1 MNTVLLTRVDE
12 QHHPPS
18 PHRVANLRRVTLP
31 DRIALRLGLALITW
45 SRRPRTEP
53 LVREYN
59 PHAHR
64 EREQYLRQREE
75 QWRLAMS
82 VSRSWR

>member
-1 MNTVLLTRVDE
+1 VNTLVSTSVDE

-18 PHRVANLRRVTLP
+18 PSRVTSPRGVALADRVALH
-31 DRIALRLGLALITW
+31 LGLALITW
-45 SRRPRTEP
+45 SRRPRRAT

-64 EREQYLRQREE
+64 ERELARRKREE
-75 QWRLAMS
+75 QWQRAMY
-82 VSRSWR
+82 VSRPWR

>member
-1 MNTVLLTRVDE
+1 MDTVLLTRVDE
-12 QHHPPS
+12 QHQPHPPS
-18 PHRVANLRRVTLP
+18 PHRVALP

-59 PHAHR
+59 PHARR
-64 EREQYLRQREE
+64 EREHYLRQREE
-75 QWRLAMS
+75 QWRLAMY